1 MIFIFAKKMVAK
13 EDAGKLKM
21 SRQRLHNQ
29 DNNNLDRCKVG

>member
-21 SRQRLHNQ
+21 SRQRLPNQ
-29 DNNNLDRCKVG
+29 DNMATTPTCL